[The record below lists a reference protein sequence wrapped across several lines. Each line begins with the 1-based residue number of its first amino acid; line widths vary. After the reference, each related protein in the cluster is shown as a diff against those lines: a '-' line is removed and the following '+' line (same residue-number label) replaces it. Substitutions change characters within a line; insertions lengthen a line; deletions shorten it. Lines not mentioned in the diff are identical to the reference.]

1 MPPYRHV
8 SVMRDE
14 VVSLLNCAPGKTMV
28 DCTLGGAGHAAAI
41 LEKIL
46 PDGMLVGIDQDIK
59 AVEAARRV
67 LSAYSSNICLVHD
80 NFANLPFIL
89 SEINISAVDGI
100 LVDLGLSL
108 YQIKSSGRGFS
119 FGDDEPLDMRMNT
132 DSPVTAAAIVNESPP
147 GELERIFREYGEER
161 WAGRIARKVEERR
174 SHSEIVT
181 TGELVDIITGA
192 VPKAAAA
199 KSRIHPATRV
209 FMALRI
215 AVNRELEMLEAF
227 LDKAIDRLSTGGRI
241 CIISFHSL
249 EDRIVKHRFR
259 DLAQACKCSKDLPI
273 CVCTHEPKLKL
284 ARRKPFR
291 PSESEVASN
300 PMARS
305 AVLRVAE
312 KLPDAGSDTG
322 SDTGKQRATQGRPE
336 HEHQGKP

>member
-46 PDGMLVGIDQDIK
+46 PDGVLLGIDQDIK
-59 AVEAARRV
+59 AVEAARQV
-67 LSAYSSNICLVHD
+67 LSAYSSNIYLVHD

-89 SEINISAVDGI
+89 SRINISAVDGI

-119 FGDDEPLDMRMNT
+119 FSDDQPLDMRMNADT
-132 DSPVTAAAIVNESPP
+132 TTTAAAIVNESPR

-174 SHSEIVT
+174 SHSDIVT
-181 TGELVDIITGA
+181 TGELVDVITAA

-215 AVNRELEMLEAF
+215 AVNRELEMLETF
-227 LDKAIDRLSTGGRI
+227 LDRAIDLLSPGGRI

-259 DLAQACKCSKDLPI
+259 DLAQTCKCSKDLPI
-273 CVCTHEPKLKL
+273 CVCTHEPTLKL
-284 ARRKPFR
+284 VSRRPFR
-291 PSESEVASN
+291 PSEEEVASN

-312 KLPDAGSDTG
+312 KLPDTG
-322 SDTGKQRATQGRPE
+322 SETGSETGR
-336 HEHQGKP
+336 KTTR